1 MNILKKIINFLKI
14 VIWKANWIGL
24 FILSQVPMLLL
35 TLVPKFTSPPISSI
49 VFIIGL
55 LITIIV
61 TYYYAIYLQIIP
73 RINIQYFKLGKI
85 AQGFLIL
92 FIASAVSGII
102 SQFLGSTDTA
112 NQTTLNE
119 LMSKVPFF
127 AFALTTISAGFFEE
141 LVFRAGIFELLL
153 PKHPKTA
160 VVVSMQIFALL
171 HIHGSSDLLSLIPY
185 LALSAALTIPYY
197 KHRNIYVN
205 MSVHALWN
213 CMVTFA
219 TMSMLG

>member
-1 MNILKKIINFLKI
+1 MSILKKIINFLKI
-14 VIWKANWIGL
+14 AIWKTNWIGL
-24 FILSQVPMLLL
+24 FILSQVPMVLL
-35 TLVPKFTSPPISSI
+35 TLVPKFTSPQISNI

-55 LITIIV
+55 LITIIT
-61 TYYYAIYLQIIP
+61 TYYYAIYLKIIP
-73 RINIQYFKLGKI
+73 KINIRYFQFSKI
-85 AQGFLIL
+85 VQGFLIL
-92 FIASAVSGII
+92 FAASFIAGVL
-102 SQFLGSTDTA
+102 SQALGNTDTA

-127 AFALTTISAGFFEE
+127 TFALTTISAGFFEE

-160 VVVSMQIFALL
+160 VIVSMLIFALL

-185 LALSAALTIPYY
+185 LAMSAALTIPYY

-219 TMSMLG
+219 SISLLG